1 VSQAKR
7 VLAYLKTGRVLT
19 RRIALDELGIWEG
32 PARVSELRRAGYAIN
47 TVTEIVTN
55 RFGDDVRVANWSMEG
70 GV

>member
-1 VSQAKR
+1 
-7 VLAYLKTGRVLT
+7 
-19 RRIALDELGIWEG
+19 
-32 PARVSELRRAGYAIN
+32 VSELRRAGYAIN